1 MFPVLAMAFVQLA
14 ALTLPAAIE
23 KRAERV
29 FNSELPFPIALS
41 SRSKQFTEADTD
53 EINRLL
59 ATGDNQM
66 AAEDFEGAIATYQ
79 TALTLIRL
87 QSTALDPLADPLN
100 ELHSELQG
108 EALSGLGTAYA
119 RSGDYLAALSPLH
132 SALTIFESLSARSD
146 PRFDPDRAAIADYAI
161 NLLYLNGTL
170 GVINYEL
177 ANFATALHY
186 YRRTLVNQPENNP
199 LVLLQDQV
207 EMLHNIGGVET
218 EIGQYSEAEIT
229 IRQAM
234 SFDID
239 DPVLAGSLVFSLGR
253 VEELQAKYAPALLSY
268 QTALGFFQRSGSADR
283 TIRTLNNLG
292 TVHLKQGDLVAAKA
306 AFDQGFT
313 LLGNQ
318 DDPLERAA
326 LLDSLGSLHR
336 ESDQA
341 DQAWSAH
348 WQALR
353 LSQRNGYKT
362 PEIEVL
368 LNLGKLMAQQ
378 QQLNLAVF
386 FYKQAIVRIETIRQ
400 DLQQLSLSVQ
410 QQHTQTIA
418 AFYRDTADLLL
429 QQNRPAEALQILDL
443 LKLQE
448 INAYLHSPQPN
459 SGSPN
464 SGSTDDLQTD
474 DLQTGD
480 LQTDGS
486 LINPSPTNVI
496 PLASAP
502 ANVSINAS
510 MQANRFNT
518 ASETALANSLN
529 DLPENISLTEFVALP
544 AAIALSNPSIS
555 DSPSLFDLN
564 AIASLRTSLAAQPI
578 TSAVLYPLILKDRLE
593 ILLITPKGEVKRFTT
608 AVSQTDLTHTVSAL
622 QQSLTHRSASIE
634 DIEAPAQQLYDWLI
648 RPLES
653 TLAADEVKNII
664 YLPDG
669 VLRYVPLAALRNQQ
683 HWLAEIYQS
692 HNITSATI
700 DNLTERNPLPLS
712 VLAGGLT
719 NRDRNYRVQ
728 VGTQEFIYHGLSA
741 AKQEI
746 ANLIT
751 AIPNTIAFL
760 DTNFTQQETLGSLEN
775 RRVVHLATHAKFV
788 PGQPEESFILFGD
801 GSTVDMRDIR
811 QWALPNVDLVVFSA
825 CQTAISAVESGDDG
839 KEILGLGFQMQKTG
853 AKSAIASLWS
863 VDDTATAALMNQFY
877 IALSQGQTK
886 AQALRTAQIEMIR
899 SEGFNNPR
907 DWSAFILIWQWAI
920 SDLFEQNKNMY
931 CADLC
936 LKSSS

>member
-1 MFPVLAMAFVQLA
+1 MFPVLAMVFVKLA

-23 KRAERV
+23 KRSEHV
-29 FNSELPFPIALS
+29 LKLELPFLIALS
-41 SRSKQFTEADTD
+41 LPSKQFTDADRN

-59 ATGDNQM
+59 AAGYDQL
-66 AAEDFEGAIATYQ
+66 AAEDFEEAIATYQ
-79 TALTLIRL
+79 TALSLI
-87 QSTALDPLADPLN
+87 QTPETALNFPAD
-100 ELHSELQG
+100 LQG
-108 EALSGLGTAYA
+108 KALSGLGSAYA
-119 RSGDYLAALSPLH
+119 GSGDYTAALPLLR
-132 SALTIFESLSARSD
+132 SALSIFEALSARSN
-146 PRFDPDRAAIADYAI
+146 PRFDPDRPAIADGATDYI
-161 NLLYLNGTL
+161 LDLLYLNGAL
-170 GVINYEL
+170 GVVNDQL
-177 ANFATALHY
+177 ANFATALNY
-186 YRRTLVNQPENNP
+186 YRRTLVNQPESNP
-199 LVLLQDQV
+199 LVSLQDQV

-218 EIGQYSEAEIT
+218 EIGQYSEAEAT
-229 IRQAM
+229 IQQAM
-234 SFDID
+234 SFGID

-253 VEELQAKYAPALLSY
+253 VEELQAKYDPALRSY
-268 QTALGFFQRSGSADR
+268 QTALDFFQRSDSADR

-292 TVHLKQGDLVAAKA
+292 TVHLKQGDLAAAKA

-313 LLGNQ
+313 LLEKQ
-318 DDPLERAA
+318 DDLLERAA
-326 LLDSLGSLHR
+326 LLDSLGSLYR
-336 ESDQA
+336 ESNQA

-378 QQLNLAVF
+378 QQPNLAIF
-386 FYKQAIVRIETIRQ
+386 FYKQAIARIETIRQ

-459 SGSPN
+459 SGS
-464 SGSTDDLQTD
+464 TDSSQTD
-474 DLQTGD
+474 A

-486 LINPSPTNVI
+486 QINPLPTNEI
-496 PLASAP
+496 PATRAP
-502 ANVSINAS
+502 ANTFTNAS
-510 MQANRFNT
+510 MPANKFNT
-518 ASETALANSLN
+518 ASETALADSIDNLS
-529 DLPENISLTEFVALP
+529 ENISLAEFVALP

-555 DSPSLFDLN
+555 DHQALFDLN
-564 AIASLRTSLAAQPI
+564 AVASLRTSLTAQPI
-578 TSAVLYPLILKDRLE
+578 ASAVLYPLILKDRLE

-608 AVSQTDLTHTVSAL
+608 VVSQTDLTHTVSAL
-622 QQSLTHRSASIE
+622 QQGLTHRSASLE

-653 TLAADEVKNII
+653 TLAADEVKNIM

-669 VLRYVPLAALRNQQ
+669 VLRYVPLAALRNGQ
-683 HWLAEIYQS
+683 HWLAESYQS
-692 HNITSATI
+692 HNITSATV
-700 DNLTERNPLPLS
+700 DDLTERNPLPLS

-719 NRDRNYRVQ
+719 NYDRTYRVQ
-728 VGTQEFIYHGLSA
+728 VGAQEFIYHGLGA

-746 ANLIT
+746 ENLIT
-751 AIPNTIAFL
+751 AIPNTVALL
-760 DTNFTQQETLGSLEN
+760 DTNFTQQETLGSVEN
-775 RRVVHLATHAKFV
+775 RQVVHLATHAKFV

-801 GSTVDMRDIR
+801 GSTVNMRDIR

-839 KEILGLGFQMQKTG
+839 KEILGLGFQVQKTG

-886 AQALRTAQIEMIR
+886 AQALRTAQLKMIH

-907 DWSAFILIWQWAI
+907 DWSAFILIGNG
-920 SDLFEQNKNMY
+920 L
-931 CADLC
+931 
-936 LKSSS
+936 